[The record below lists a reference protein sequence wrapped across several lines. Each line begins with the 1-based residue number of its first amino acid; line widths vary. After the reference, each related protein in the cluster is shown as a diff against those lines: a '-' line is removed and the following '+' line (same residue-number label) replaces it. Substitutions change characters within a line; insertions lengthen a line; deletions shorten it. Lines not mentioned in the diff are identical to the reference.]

1 MVQAVDPRSLTNKEQ
16 KRALPADNV
25 IKEQRNGIIK
35 GRTCAN
41 KNQQIK
47 FLKEYESVTSPIVV
61 LKFLFTTLLV
71 DTYKEREVVTFDV
84 PRAYLHAKLSKDSNK
99 ERLLLKLTG
108 DFVDIICEVNPEHS
122 ENIIYEKWEIDIIH
136 FDFKRILRLLRIGFT
151 VV

>member
-1 MVQAVDPRSLTNKEQ
+1 M
-16 KRALPADNV
+16 
-25 IKEQRNGIIK
+25 IKEKRHGIIK
-35 GRTCAN
+35 GRAYTN
-41 KNQQIK
+41 GSQQIK
-47 FLKEYESVTSPIVV
+47 YLKAYELVASPTVSIES
-61 LKFLFTTLLV
+61 LLTTLLV
-71 DTYKEREVVTFDV
+71 DAYKEREVATFDV
-84 PRAYLHAKLSKDSNK
+84 PGVYLHAELSKNGNK